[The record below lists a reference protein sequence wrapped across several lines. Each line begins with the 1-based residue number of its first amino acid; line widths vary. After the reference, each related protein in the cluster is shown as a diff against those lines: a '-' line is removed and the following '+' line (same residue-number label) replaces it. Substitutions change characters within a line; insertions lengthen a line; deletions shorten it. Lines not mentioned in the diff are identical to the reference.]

1 VGAAYDAAIG
11 RLAVILGSNAL
22 GPGGSEI
29 AAAAT
34 EHGAAVVQR
43 HGDADEYVLPHDID
57 HAANL
62 RPLLEQGCDRV
73 LAIASVGSLRTDLA
87 VGSLVC
93 PDDFIAL
100 QVGDSIFDDTRAHTT
115 PGFAARW
122 RDELLAVWSEVGEP
136 PVDGGVYWQ
145 TIGPRFETPAEI
157 RMIAPHA
164 HLVGMTIASECVI
177 AAELGLEYAAVCM
190 VDNLAN
196 GLGEDQLSVVELE
209 ADRLVNA
216 TRLRDGLAAVLPR
229 LGVIGR

>member
-1 VGAAYDAAIG
+1 MG

-22 GPGGSEI
+22 GPGGGEI
-29 AAAAT
+29 AAAAA
-34 EHGAAVVQR
+34 EHGAAIVQR
-43 HGDADEYVLPHDID
+43 HGDPAGYVLPHEID

-62 RPLLEQGCDRV
+62 KPLVEQGCDRV
-73 LAIASVGSLRTDLA
+73 LAIASVGSLRVDLP

-100 QVGDSIFDDTRAHTT
+100 HVSGSVFADTRAHSA
-115 PGFAARW
+115 PSFAAHW
-122 RDELLAVWSEVGEP
+122 RAELLAAWAESGEA

-157 RMIAPHA
+157 RMMAPHA
-164 HLVGMTIASECVI
+164 DVVGMTIASECVI
-177 AAELGLEYAAVCM
+177 AGELGLEYAAICV

-196 GLGEDQLSVVELE
+196 GLAAGELSVIEME
-209 ADRLVNA
+209 ADRIINA

-229 LGVIGR
+229 LGAVGR